1 MNINDGFINCV
12 LKAVVNILSWCPLAC
27 FFYVVKAT
35 GYRREY
41 VVIELFDFSMSEG
54 QTDSLQNP
62 NKTVFYKL
70 FV

>member
-1 MNINDGFINCV
+1 MNINDRFIICV
-12 LKAVVNILSWCPLAC
+12 LKAVVNTLACCPLAW
-27 FFYVVKAT
+27 
-35 GYRREY
+35 REY
-41 VVIELFDFSMSEG
+41 VVIELFVFSMSEG

>member
-1 MNINDGFINCV
+1 MNINYGFINCV
-12 LKAVVNILSWCPLAC
+12 LKAVVNTLACCPLAR
-27 FFYVVKAT
+27 FFYVFNAT
-35 GYRREY
+35 GCRREY
-41 VVIELFDFSMSEG
+41 VVIELFVFSMSEG